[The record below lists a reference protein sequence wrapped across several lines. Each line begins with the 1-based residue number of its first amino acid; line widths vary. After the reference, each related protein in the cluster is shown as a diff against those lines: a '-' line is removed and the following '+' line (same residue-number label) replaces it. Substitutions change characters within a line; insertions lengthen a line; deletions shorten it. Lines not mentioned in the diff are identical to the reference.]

1 MAFSIS
7 KGRISPIAI
16 DFGADALKLL
26 QVIPS
31 DPPRLVAAATVEL
44 PEHARKGPA
53 ERRAFYTESLK
64 VLLKSQPFRGR
75 KAICSIPSYQTLV
88 QHFQIPRY
96 ENDKTVEQVGVQL
109 RERLN
114 VDPNRMVMRIHSVG
128 SVARDTS
135 KQEVIC
141 FATSK
146 EAVMA
151 HIECAHRA
159 KLDVV
164 GMQCEPLAIIKSF
177 GHLFTEPGHED
188 QTTCFIDIG
197 AATTKVTISHGTK
210 MVFAKAIHAAGD
222 HFNRHRASS
231 DGASF
236 TDARQLRIQEAIDGT
251 EEAHTIVARA
261 RGVPRAQSADAGEE
275 TAGLRDSGE
284 SVWGLRMFEDE
295 TVADTLDCLIDELQ
309 IYMRYH
315 QTMYPERAVDK
326 LVFVGGEANHVKNCQ
341 SIARALRTKAQ
352 LGDPLSRMVKP
363 RRIRGPHS
371 IDAEVSQPGWAVP
384 YGLCLNE
391 GNA

>member
-135 KQEVIC
+135 KKGTGFTQPLKAHDHWHVDISYVNVAGTFYFLCSVLDGFSRSIVHWDLRESIKEV
-141 FATSK
+141 
-146 EAVMA
+146 
-151 HIECAHRA
+151 
-159 KLDVV
+159 DVEIV
-164 GMQCEPLAIIKSF
+164 LQ
-177 GHLFTEPGHED
+177 
-188 QTTCFIDIG
+188 
-197 AATTKVTISHGTK
+197 AAREK
-210 MVFAKAIHAAGD
+210 
-222 HFNRHRASS
+222 
-231 DGASF
+231 
-236 TDARQLRIQEAIDGT
+236 
-251 EEAHTIVARA
+251 
-261 RGVPRAQSADAGEE
+261 
-275 TAGLRDSGE
+275 
-284 SVWGLRMFEDE
+284 
-295 TVADTLDCLIDELQ
+295 
-309 IYMRYH
+309 
-315 QTMYPERAVDK
+315 YPEVSPRIITDNGPQ
-326 LVFVGGEANHVKNCQ
+326 F
-341 SIARALRTKAQ
+341 IARDFKEFIRISGMTHVRTSPESIPLLVEKLR
-352 LGDPLSRMVKP
+352 LPIMVKRP
-363 RRIRGPHS
+363 
-371 IDAEVSQPGWAVP
+371 VSGF
-384 YGLCLNE
+384 
-391 GNA
+391 